1 MRPWASVGRIPTAD
15 GLVWF
20 KACAAVQAFEPQLSA
35 DLFARWPDRVGVVIA
50 HDPARRWMLTSD
62 AGLPIREY
70 GNDPAIWLRAL
81 PRYAE
86 LQRGEVAHAAEHVA
100 TGVPD
105 LRTSILPVAYEA
117 LIRSPLPLEPI
128 EQERLRAFAPRFERL
143 CAELFEEH
151 PIDSIQHDDLH
162 VRSVFVSGDTLR
174 VLDWG
179 DSSVAEPFFSLV
191 VTFQFLEEHNGLDR
205 SDLWFERLSA
215 AYLEPWGSGFG
226 ETLQHALRIGEFA
239 RVFAWHRQREA
250 MPAADQPAFDVM
262 YASQL
267 RRALARIDE

>member
-1 MRPWASVGRIPTAD
+1 MRPWGSVGKIPTAD
-15 GLVWF
+15 GPVWF
-20 KACAAVQAFEPQLSA
+20 KACAPVQAFEPRLSA
-35 DLFARWPDRVGVVIA
+35 DLFARWPDRVGVVLA
-50 HDPARRWMLTSD
+50 HDAERRWMLTAD
-62 AGLPIREY
+62 AGLPIGEH

-100 TGVPD
+100 NGVPD
-105 LRTSILPVAYEA
+105 LRAQRLPAAYEA
-117 LIRSPLPLEPI
+117 LIRSPLPLERV
-128 EQERLRAFAPRFERL
+128 ELERLHAFAPRFARL

-151 PIDSIQHDDLH
+151 PVDSIQHDDLH
-162 VRSVFVSGDTLR
+162 VNSVFVWGDTLR

-179 DSSVAEPFFSLV
+179 DSSVADPFFSLV

-205 SDLWFERLSA
+205 SDPWFDRLCA
-215 AYLEPWGSGFG
+215 AYLEPWGSGLD
-226 ETLQHALRIGEFA
+226 EMLQRALRIGEFA

-267 RRALARIDE
+267 RRALARIDG